1 METTKR
7 ALSIHQAPVQ
17 SITASRSVEGS
28 GRGFNAAPARMPET
42 DGVTAGDLIYV
53 SREPL
58 NAETPLERQVGVITP
73 AARHY
78 VRDHFAI
85 PPAKDHIAV
94 DGAVRKPLDLAL
106 SYIRSLPP
114 RSLVVTLECAGNGR
128 AFLDPPVPGEQW
140 RTGAVGTAEW
150 TGASLRAVLE
160 MAEPLPSAVEVLCIG
175 ADAGIPAGMSARI
188 SYERSLPIGD
198 ALHDDVLLAYAMNGD
213 DLPPEHGAPLRLIV
227 PGWYGMAS
235 VKWLSRLRLLE
246 RRFVGFFQTDRY
258 VVGDRPLREIA
269 TRALI
274 TWPRDG
280 ERLARRPFVA
290 RGYAWSGRG
299 DLARVEVSSDGGH
312 SWRDATL
319 AEGIARYAWRQ
330 WHADVTPG
338 ASGRIVLL
346 ARAVTSAG
354 ATQPLQEVRNE
365 RGYENSA
372 VRPVRIEIA

>member
-1 METTKR
+1 
-7 ALSIHQAPVQ
+7 
-17 SITASRSVEGS
+17 
-28 GRGFNAAPARMPET
+28 MPET
-42 DGVTAGDLIYV
+42 DRVTADDLVYL

-58 NAETPLERQVGVITP
+58 NAETPLDRQVGVITP

-78 VRDHFAI
+78 VRDHFPI
-85 PPAKDHIAV
+85 PLAPDHIAI
-94 DGAVRKPLDLAL
+94 DGAVRKPLELDL
-106 SYIRSLPP
+106 SYIRSLSP
-114 RSLVVTLECAGNGR
+114 RSLLVTLECAGNGR

-175 ADAGIPAGMSARI
+175 ADEGTPAGMSARI
-188 SYERSLPIGD
+188 SYERSLPISD
-198 ALHDDVLLAYAMNGD
+198 ALRDDVLLAYAMNGN

-246 RRFVGFFQTDRY
+246 RRFEGFFQTDRY

-269 TRALI
+269 ARALI

-280 ERLARRPFVA
+280 ERLALRPFVA
-290 RGYAWSGRG
+290 RGYAWGGQG
-299 DLARVEVSSDGGH
+299 DLARVEVSTDGGRA
-312 SWRDATL
+312 WRDATL

-330 WHADVTPG
+330 WHADIEPG
-338 ASGRIVLL
+338 ASGQLVLL
-346 ARAVTSAG
+346 ARAVTSG
-354 ATQPLQEVRNE
+354 GTTQPLQEVRNE
-365 RGYENSA
+365 RGYENNA
-372 VRPVRIEIA
+372 ARPVRIEIA